1 MERESCKDCD
11 TAWRKSC
18 KLRRI
23 YMRKNC
29 ILRCRREYGR
39 MRKAKMDKENGMLKR
54 KFSEFLLGWKKRH
67 GAECLLVKGARQ
79 IGKTF
84 TIDRFGREHYESY
97 LCLNFITNPEHREIF
112 RGSLEAGEIFKRL
125 TLAFQDFRLV
135 PGKTLLFFDEIQN
148 CPAARTAFKPLALDG
163 RADVIGSGSLL
174 GMTFLDGDR
183 QLQKERREASVPVGY
198 ERQATM
204 HSLDFEE
211 FLWALGYREDAVG
224 ILREAFEKGTALPA
238 AGNARMMELYREYI
252 AVGGMPQVV
261 VRFREENSF
270 SVAYGEQ
277 RKIIDANLDDIAK
290 YAPTAEKPKIR
301 ACYLSIP
308 GQLARENAKF
318 KYAAVEHGGSAR
330 KFGASVDW
338 LRESSLAVTCHN
350 VESPSVP
357 LAAYRKGECFKL
369 FAGDIGILA
378 GMMGFEV
385 KERIVRDTLA
395 GPAKGGIYENA
406 VLCALVR
413 RGYEP
418 CYYLPKSNLAEID
431 FLVERD
437 GAVVPIEVKAGNG
450 PSASFDRMLERKDVA
465 VGYKFVNGN
474 VGRAGKKVT
483 LPHYMAMFL

>member
-1 MERESCKDCD
+1 MSAATMDQGENDAEAEIFRLF
-11 TAWRKSC
+11 TA
-18 KLRRI
+18 LE
-23 YMRKNC
+23 MH
-29 ILRCRREYGR
+29 
-39 MRKAKMDKENGMLKR
+39 
-54 KFSEFLLGWKKRH
+54 H

-84 TIDRFGREHYESY
+84 TIDQFGRDNYESY
-97 LCLNFITNPEHREIF
+97 LCLNFITNPELRDIF
-112 RGSLEAGEIFKRL
+112 QGNLEAREIFKRL

-174 GMTFLDGDR
+174 GLTFLDGDK

-198 ERQATM
+198 ERQAKM

-224 ILREAFEKGTALPA
+224 ILREAFEKGESVPA
-238 AGNARMMELYREYI
+238 AGNARMAELYREYI

-261 VRFREENSF
+261 TRFLEENSF
-270 SVAYGEQ
+270 SAAFEEQ

-308 GQLARENAKF
+308 AQLARENAKF
-318 KYAAVEHGGSAR
+318 KYSAVEHGGSAR

-338 LRESSLAVTCHN
+338 LRESSLAVMCHN
-350 VESPSVP
+350 VESPTVP
-357 LAAYRKGECFKL
+357 LAAYRRGECFKL
-369 FAGDIGILA
+369 FAGDVGILA

-418 CYYLPKSNLAEID
+418 CYFMPKSNLAEVD

-437 GAVVPIEVKAGNG
+437 GKVVPIEVKAGNG
-450 PSASFDRMLERKDVA
+450 PSASFDRMLERRDVA

-474 VGRAGKKVT
+474 VGRVGKKVT